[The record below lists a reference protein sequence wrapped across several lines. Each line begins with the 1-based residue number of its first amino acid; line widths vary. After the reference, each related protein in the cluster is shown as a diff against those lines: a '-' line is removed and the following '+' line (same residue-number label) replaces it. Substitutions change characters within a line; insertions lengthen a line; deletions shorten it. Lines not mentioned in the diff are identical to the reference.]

1 MKSYINSESEDYTE
15 TEKKSSGEVLVPVFH
30 SAILIFISILGIGF
44 IIPFLADFSKR
55 IGGEEF
61 VGLIYSGFAFARL
74 FAVPL
79 SSIMSD
85 KYGRKPFIAIG
96 LVLYSIT
103 SFLYSHANNFLSLF
117 LVRVVHG
124 VASSMI
130 LPVAFA
136 YALDNV
142 PRGNEGKVA
151 AILGGSLLLGFGV
164 GPVIG
169 GFIGK
174 FFGEF
179 VAFYSMGVMGLIA
192 LFVSL
197 VFLKDKDREVGVDH
211 KKDVL
216 SDIKDILGSR
226 VFLMAFLIWFFVIWQ
241 RGVVISYSP
250 LLLENFGFD
259 KFDVGLAIT
268 LYAVLSSVLQYSSA
282 RFVDSAKDKF
292 YFALIFALLSSL
304 PLLLLSYGFK
314 SKIFFFVIFLFSGS
328 FSALS
333 YPFLMAEVGSEAKEK
348 ERIGGTIGFMDWAF
362 SLGNIV
368 GPTFMGLISTKFGVS
383 GIFLVLGIFHSLIF
397 LFLLILKGHIL
408 RKKD

>member
-1 MKSYINSESEDYTE
+1 MHSEVHSEDFDE
-15 TEKKSSGEVLVPVFH
+15 TEVKERKDIFLPVFH
-30 SAILIFISILGIGF
+30 SAILIFTSILGIGF

-55 IGGEEF
+55 IGGEKF
-61 VGLIYSGFAFARL
+61 VGLIYSGFAFARM

-85 KYGRKPFIAIG
+85 KYGRKPFIAVG

-142 PRGNEGKVA
+142 PKGNEGKVA

-164 GPVIG
+164 GPVVG

-179 VAFYSMGVMGLIA
+179 VAFYSMGVMGLVA
-192 LFVSL
+192 LFISL
-197 VFLKDKDREVGVDH
+197 IFLKDKDREVVDGH
-211 KKDVL
+211 KRDVL
-216 SDIKDILGSR
+216 SEIKDILRSR

-268 LYAVLSSVLQYSSA
+268 LYAVLSSVLQYSFA
-282 RFVDSAKDKF
+282 RFVDSVKDKF
-292 YFALIFALLSSL
+292 SFALLFAFLSSI
-304 PLLLLSYGFK
+304 PILLLSFEFR
-314 SKIFFFVIFLFSGS
+314 SKIFFFLIFLFSGS

-368 GPTFMGLISTKFGVS
+368 GPTFMGLISAKFGVS
-383 GIFLVLGIFHSLIF
+383 GIFFVLGIFHSLIF
-397 LFLLILKGHIL
+397 LMLLILKNAIL
-408 RKKD
+408 RKRN